1 LNARHDNKPRFTAL
15 AFGLSLVL
23 ATQVSAGGGGGLGGG
38 ATEPT
43 QILNNIELGI
53 ISAQEVQ
60 AVAQRVTQIA
70 NQAIQIANQIQQI
83 QNMVQNTLNIPN
95 QVWGQIQQEIAP
107 LMQVV
112 QQGQAI
118 AYTMANVG
126 QQFQARFPDYNNWMG
141 ANFGAQNFMQS
152 YRGWY
157 TTQRDAISGALQ
169 VANLQAGQFQN
180 ENQVMAQLNAMGNNA
195 QGRMQALQVGA
206 QIANQQVQQMQKL
219 RQLVMSQMNM
229 QANYM
234 AAEASK
240 DAAKQARAERFWDTN
255 RGTQIGDGQRYGRP

>member
-1 LNARHDNKPRFTAL
+1 MTGRLRNGIL
-15 AFGLSLVL
+15 AAIMTLLIVCGAVLSKSVK
-23 ATQVSAGGGGGLGGG
+23 AGGIPVIDVANL
-38 ATEPT
+38 
-43 QILNNIELGI
+43 
-53 ISAQEVQ
+53 VQ
-60 AVAQRVTQIA
+60 AIMQVLNDATQIA
-70 NQAIQIANQIQQI
+70 NQATQIANQVQQY
-83 QNMVQNTLNIPN
+83 QNMATNTLNIPN
-95 QVWGQIQQEIAP
+95 QLWGQIQNDLQP
-107 LMQVV
+107 LMQIV

-118 AYTMANVG
+118 AFTMQNLG
-126 QQFQARFPDYNNWMG
+126 QQFQARFPDFNNWMNQ
-141 ANFGAQNFMQS
+141 NFGAQDFMQS
-152 YRGWY
+152 YRDWY

-234 AAEASK
+234 AAEAAK

-255 RGTQIGDGQRYGRP
+255 RGTQVGNSAGFFRP